1 MVGRNRL
8 ILTLVFSVLLLLL
21 LAATNAHADS
31 GGVHVVRS
39 GETLAS
45 IARQYGVS
53 ASALARANGIANP
66 DLIRVGQRLVIP
78 GGSSGGSSGGS
89 APRPTSRTYTVRA
102 GDTLNAIAQRFGV
115 SAASIAAANGLANP
129 NSIRIG
135 MVLRIPGGSGGGAT
149 GPAAPSGAGTRFIAD
164 ISSQHCWLYKNG
176 VLIGDWVCSSGRKG
190 ARTMTGT
197 FRVQSKLQRAWGST
211 WNFWMPYW
219 LGIYWAGK
227 TENGIHGLPYNPSN
241 GRKTWAGMVGTPI
254 TFGCIMLD
262 DANAKKLWEV
272 AYIGMPVIIR
282 P

>member
-1 MVGRNRL
+1 M
-8 ILTLVFSVLLLLL
+8 LLLLL

-53 ASALARANGIANP
+53 ASALARANGITNP
-66 DLIRVGQRLVIP
+66 DLIWAGQRLVIP
-78 GGSSGGSSGGS
+78 GGSSGSSSGGGSSGS
-89 APRPTSRTYTVRA
+89 AARTYTVKQ
-102 GDTLNAIAQRFGV
+102 GDTLNAIAQRYGV
-115 SAASIAAANGLANP
+115 SAAALAAANGLSNP
-129 NSIRIG
+129 NNIRIG
-135 MVLRIPGGSGGGAT
+135 MVLRIPAGGSGGST
-149 GPAAPSGAGTRFIAD
+149 APSTSGAGTRFVAD
-164 ISSQHCWLYKNG
+164 LSAQHCWLYKNG
-176 VLIGDWVCSSGRKG
+176 ALIGDWVCSSGRKG
-190 ARTMTGT
+190 ARTVPGAY
-197 FRVQSKLQRAWGST
+197 RVQSKLSRAWGSA

-262 DANAKKLWEV
+262 DGHAKQLWDV
-272 AYIGMPVIIR
+272 AYIGMPVIIQ

>member
-1 MVGRNRL
+1 L

-21 LAATNAHADS
+21 LAATNADADS

-45 IARQYGVS
+45 IARTYGVS
-53 ASALARANGIANP
+53 ASALARANGISNP
-66 DLIRVGQRLVIP
+66 DLIWVGQRLAIP
-78 GGSSGGSSGGS
+78 GRTGGAATGGS
-89 APRPTSRTYTVRA
+89 APKPAARAYTVKA
-102 GDTLNAIAQRFGV
+102 GDTLNAIAQRYGV
-115 SAASIAAANGLANP
+115 SAASIAAANGLSNP
-129 NSIRIG
+129 NNIRVG
-135 MVLRIPGGSGGGAT
+135 MVLRIPAGGGGGAVA
-149 GPAAPSGAGTRFIAD
+149 GPAAPSRAGTRFVAD
-164 ISSQHCWLYKNG
+164 ISAQHCWLYKNG
-176 VLIGDWVCSSGRKG
+176 ALVGDWVCSSGRKG

-197 FRVQSKLQRAWGST
+197 FKVQSKLQRAWGST

-262 DANAKKLWEV
+262 DANAKKLWEA
-272 AYIGMPVIIR
+272 AYIGMPVIIT